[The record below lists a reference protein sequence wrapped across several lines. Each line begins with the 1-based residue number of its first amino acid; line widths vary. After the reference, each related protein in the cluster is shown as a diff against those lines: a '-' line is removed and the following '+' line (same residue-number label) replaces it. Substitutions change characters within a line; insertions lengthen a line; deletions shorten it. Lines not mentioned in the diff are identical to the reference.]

1 MPVKIEKNPLRR
13 SVHVSYNGEAD
24 TYSLRPGVL
33 CGGAPRG
40 VYGTDYKG
48 ALIALTDDYDATHT
62 CAQGILARASVAEPD
77 EWLYDFQVGS
87 DAFTSSAEAVGAR
100 WRPEA
105 VMESDEAVDR
115 DQVDVSSALDGGRI
129 TTEPGRK
136 TVASALAYLAMDG
149 EKSYSK
155 GDPSADRTADEE
167 LVLSG
172 QTFVVLAGTFR
183 EGQRVAADE
192 LGLRRGLYSVA
203 TKTEDLRGLWGYHY
217 VTAFNAP
224 DELVRFADVHGRSQQ
239 VSWKKVQELARE
251 REVPPGF
258 VLVDVVERESG
269 FPDAVRVT
277 HHRERPRHGDHG
289 ERAPRVIVPEVLV
302 TEYERHRKNA
312 VDLGSMI
319 RQWAH
324 KIPGEGV

>member
-24 TYSLRPGVL
+24 TYTLRPGVV
-33 CGGAPRG
+33 CGGAPRA
-40 VYGTDYKG
+40 VYGTNHRG
-48 ALIALTDDYDATHT
+48 ALHALINDYGATHT
-62 CAQGILARASVAEPD
+62 CAEGILTRASVAEHD
-77 EWLYDFQVGS
+77 EYLYAFQVGS
-87 DAFTSSAEAVGAR
+87 DAFTSSAEAVGAG

-105 VMESDEAVDR
+105 VMESDEAVD
-115 DQVDVSSALDGGRI
+115 VSADAES
-129 TTEPGRK
+129 GRK
-136 TVASALAYLAMDG
+136 TVARALAYLAMDG
-149 EKSYSK
+149 EKSYSE
-155 GDPSADRTADEE
+155 GDPSADRTADDE

-224 DELVRFADVHGRSQQ
+224 DELVRFADGRAGQQ

-289 ERAPRVIVPEVLV
+289 DRAPRVIVPEVLV
-302 TEYERHRKNA
+302 AEYERHRKNA
-312 VDLGSMI
+312 MELGSMV
-319 RQWAH
+319 RLWAH